1 MDTSKMQGV
10 QKELKMLLDY
20 EKETLKDIF
29 SRIDTT
35 STAEVMELFISAA
48 IEKLTDPI
56 KIGTMKKELIKII
69 TKA

>member
-1 MDTSKMQGV
+1 MQGV

-20 EKETLKDIF
+20 EKQTLKDIF

-48 IEKLTDPI
+48 IENLTDPI